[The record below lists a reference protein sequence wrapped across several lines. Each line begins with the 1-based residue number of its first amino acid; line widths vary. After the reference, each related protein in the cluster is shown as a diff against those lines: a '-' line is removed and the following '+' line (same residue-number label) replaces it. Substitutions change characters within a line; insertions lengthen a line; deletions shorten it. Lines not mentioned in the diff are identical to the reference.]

1 MRERVVAAIG
11 GLVIGHVLWLL
22 AITAAINT
30 SDVSFWVLIVSVVII
45 GLSAGIG
52 VMGLR
57 AYRRKQQVRTAFLWA
72 LPIAP
77 VLMTIAVLGVTYL

>member
-45 GLSAGIG
+45 GLITRSA
-52 VMGLR
+52 
-57 AYRRKQQVRTAFLWA
+57 
-72 LPIAP
+72 
-77 VLMTIAVLGVTYL
+77 

>member
-45 GLSAGIG
+45 GLSAGVALLG
-52 VMGLR
+52 WR
-57 AYRRKQQVRTAFLWA
+57 SYQRKQQVRTAFLWA